1 MVLFLVLFLGII
13 PAGLFG
19 RSLALIYWVSLISNT
34 AQNALWPKRIVPT
47 RAPTQ
52 APSSPTIVSTSSAR
66 SSRLC
71 ETLGDIDCATAT
83 SDQKV
88 VVGKLDSAVL
98 SGIFASRDI
107 AFVRPIDI
115 MITWGPSA
123 EHPPRTRCPR
133 RARARAPRHRA
144 APSGACS
151 LQCARSLKKTPT
163 RVSWYWAGVTL
174 LVQC

>member
-1 MVLFLVLFLGII
+1 M
-13 PAGLFG
+13 
-19 RSLALIYWVSLISNT
+19 SLISNT
-34 AQNALWPKRIVPT
+34 AQNVLWHKRIVPT

-107 AFVRPIDI
+107 AFVRPIL
-115 MITWGPSA
+115 WLPSPYYDLYTCHKVQRPA
-123 EHPPRTRCPR
+123 ARDDVLAKE
-133 RARARAPRHRA
+133 RAIARWKAVLKSFQKRH
-144 APSGACS
+144 
-151 LQCARSLKKTPT
+151 
-163 RVSWYWAGVTL
+163 
-174 LVQC
+174 

>member
-1 MVLFLVLFLGII
+1 M
-13 PAGLFG
+13 
-19 RSLALIYWVSLISNT
+19 SLISNT
-34 AQNALWPKRIVPT
+34 AQNVLWTKRIVPT
-47 RAPTQ
+47 RALTQ
-52 APSSPTIVSTSSAR
+52 APSSPTIVATSSAR

-123 EHPPRTRCPR
+123 EHHPL
-133 RARARAPRHRA
+133 A
-144 APSGACS
+144 SM
-151 LQCARSLKKTPT
+151 ARSYP
-163 RVSWYWAGVTL
+163 L
-174 LVQC
+174 LYLQK

>member
-1 MVLFLVLFLGII
+1 M
-13 PAGLFG
+13 PANLAFPYK
-19 RSLALIYWVSLISNT
+19 SSQNVHNCLNYVAHVALIYWVSLISNT
-34 AQNALWPKRIVPT
+34 AQNVLWHKRIVPT

-115 MITWGPSA
+115 MIT
-123 EHPPRTRCPR
+123 
-133 RARARAPRHRA
+133 
-144 APSGACS
+144 
-151 LQCARSLKKTPT
+151 
-163 RVSWYWAGVTL
+163 
-174 LVQC
+174 

>member
-1 MVLFLVLFLGII
+1 MMV
-13 PAGLFG
+13 
-19 RSLALIYWVSLISNT
+19 ISNT
-34 AQNALWPKRIVPT
+34 AQSILWPKGIVP
-47 RAPTQ
+47 AHALTQ
-52 APSSPTIVSTSSAR
+52 AASSRSIYSTSSAR

-123 EHPPRTRCPR
+123 EHHPGRPAAPPGVRV
-133 RARARAPRHRA
+133 ALHQRAPRPQVRHHAPTWGAPRVGRVRA
-144 APSGACS
+144 RRTGVRA
-151 LQCARSLKKTPT
+151 QT
-163 RVSWYWAGVTL
+163 RVL
-174 LVQC
+174 